1 MQVSRPAILVDDDED
16 DQEFIRD
23 IFRDLHIENEL
34 KTFTGGATFLA
45 YLRTTS
51 DLPLLILSDISMQSA
66 INGLELRAEIQ
77 KDAYLRDK
85 NIPLIFLT
93 TSKGKHIEDKVYN
106 SQVQGYF
113 IKESRY
119 EAMKEQIRMIIDYWK
134 HCHPNVM

>member
-1 MQVSRPAILVDDDED
+1 MKVSRPAILVDDDED

-34 KTFTGGATFLA
+34 KTSTDGVAFLA

-51 DLPLLILSDISMQSA
+51 DLPLLILSDISMQST
-66 INGLELRAEIQ
+66 INGLQLRDELQ

-85 NIPLIFLT
+85 NIPLIFFT

-106 SQVQGYF
+106 SLVQGYF

-119 EAMKEQIRMIIDYWK
+119 EEMKEQIRMILDYWK